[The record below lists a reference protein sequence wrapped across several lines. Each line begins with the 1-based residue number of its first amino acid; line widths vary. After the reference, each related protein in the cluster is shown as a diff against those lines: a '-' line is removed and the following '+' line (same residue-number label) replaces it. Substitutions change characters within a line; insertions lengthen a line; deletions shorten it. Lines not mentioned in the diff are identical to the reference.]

1 MEDLI
6 FNKTECGFF
15 TSLKLIPDISEL
27 KLEEKI
33 KVLDKVENL
42 IPPKSSSAG
51 VDILN
56 KIPPKFFNKKD
67 IGVLLSSK
75 EFLCTTIRDAFDE
88 RNPRTTCS

>member
-1 MEDLI
+1 MQRGHKLPGETLSKNGPPEDKKL
-6 FNKTECGFF
+6 FEKKGDGRLDLNKTECGFF

-56 KIPPKFFNKKD
+56 KIHQNF
-67 IGVLLSSK
+67 
-75 EFLCTTIRDAFDE
+75 
-88 RNPRTTCS
+88 